1 MQVIGVVGYSGV
13 GKTTLVERLV
23 ERLAERGTVGTVKH
37 LGHEGDIDTEGKD
50 TARHRAAG
58 ADVTYGLTDDAGWFA
73 TGGNRGLDETL
84 DAMAADYDYA
94 VVESFTD
101 ASLPHVRLGERESGG
116 DVVYEADEADA
127 VDLDELVEVVEN
139 LTPYESLE
147 SLVAEVKR
155 SPAAAYSG
163 AIATFTGRVR
173 ARDDPEEEDPDEQRT
188 THLEF
193 ERYDEVAAE
202 RRRAIREDL
211 ESREGVLEVLLYH
224 RTGVVQAGEDIV
236 HVVVLAGHR
245 AEAFEAVSD
254 GIDRLK
260 EEVPIF
266 KKEVTVEDTVWAH
279 ER

>member
-1 MQVIGVVGYSGV
+1 MQVIGVAGYSGV

-23 ERLAERGTVGTVKH
+23 DRLSDRGTVGTVKH
-37 LGHEGDIDTEGKD
+37 LGHEPRIDTEGKD

-58 ADVTYGLTDDAGWFA
+58 ADVTYGIEGAGAWFA
-73 TGGNRGLDETL
+73 TGADLTLQDALDE
-84 DAMAADYDYA
+84 MAPAYDYA
-94 VVESFTD
+94 VIEAFSD
-101 ASLPHVRLGERESGG
+101 ARVPQVRLGDRDVAG
-116 DVVYEADEADA
+116 DVVYEAPDADA
-127 VDLDELVEVVEN
+127 VDLDALVETVET
-139 LTPYESLE
+139 LDPYETLE
-147 SLVAEVKR
+147 SLVARIKR
-155 SPAAAYSG
+155 AEGTEQSG

-173 ARDDPEEEDPDEQRT
+173 AKEDPDDDPT

-202 RRRAIREDL
+202 QRATIRAELTARD
-211 ESREGVLEVLLYH
+211 GVHEVLLYH
-224 RTGVVQAGEDIV
+224 KTGMVEAGEDIV

-245 AEAFEAVSD
+245 SEAFATVED

-266 KKEVTVEDTVWAH
+266 KKEVTVSDEVWAH

>member
-23 ERLAERGTVGTVKH
+23 ERLAERGRVGSIKH
-37 LGHEGDIDTEGKD
+37 LGHEANIDTEGKD

-58 ADVTYGLTDDAGWFA
+58 ASVTYGVTDDAGWFA
-73 TGGNRGLDETL
+73 TGEDRELGETL
-84 DAMAADYDYA
+84 DRMAAEYDYA
-94 VVESFTD
+94 VVESFTES
-101 ASLPHVRLGERESGG
+101 SLPHVRLGDRTSGG
-116 DVVYEADEADA
+116 EVVYEAADA
-127 VDLDELVEVVEN
+127 EAVDMDQLVAVVED
-139 LTPYESLE
+139 LAPYESLE

-155 SPAAAYSG
+155 SPPAEYSG

-173 ARDDPEEEDPDEQRT
+173 ARDGPDEERT

-202 RRRAIREDL
+202 RRREITADL
-211 ESREGVLEVLLYH
+211 ESRDGVLEVLLYH

-266 KKEVTVEDTVWAH
+266 KKEVTIEDTVWAH